1 MIENKKIQDLLL
13 DITPEFNSFGGG
25 FYPLP
30 NSVTIYNETED
41 GILIDLYLVDDVLTA
56 QIWLNEDDEYILK
69 DIEVTYIY
77 VYLNSLLDYEIQLC
91 KNAFEIEKERKEEQL
106 TYYIK

>member
-1 MIENKKIQDLLL
+1 MIKNKKIQDLLL
-13 DITPEFNSFGGG
+13 DIKPEFNSFGGG

-41 GILIDLYLVDDVLTA
+41 GIVIDLYLVDELLTA

-77 VYLNSLLDYEIQLC
+77 VYLNSLLEYEVQLC
-91 KNAFEIEKERKEEQL
+91 KNMFEIEQERQNS
-106 TYYIK
+106 YIR

>member
-30 NSVTIYNETED
+30 NAVTIYKETED
-41 GILIDLYLVDDVLTA
+41 GILIDLYLVDEVLTA
-56 QIWLNEDDEYILK
+56 QIWLNEDDKYVLK
-69 DIEVTYIY
+69 DIELTYIY
-77 VYLNSLLDYEIQLC
+77 VYLNSLLEYEVQLC
-91 KNAFEIEKERKEEQL
+91 KNMFEIEEERQGEQL
-106 TYYIK
+106 TYYIR